1 MNWIKYKKSANQN
14 FFSWNQFHEN
24 FVKLVSRKK
33 GYTIFFYFQVEFY
46 WLLPFVYDDLSYPM
60 WWMDRTIVGLYASRR
75 KSGKFFIFSYFS
87 VKSSSRNFSWNW
99 FHGKIR
105 KKPNLFSNADIL
117 SKLDFFFNSQSS
129 IKSRE
134 KYVRTI
140 AEHPKFQSVTWL
152 KLFMEKEVHQMQ
164 FCVKKGPWFW

>member
-1 MNWIKYKKSANQN
+1 MLDEII
-14 FFSWNQFHEN
+14 FFGITDFFPWNQFHEN
-24 FVKLVSRKK
+24 LVKLVSRKK

-60 WWMDRTIVGLYASRR
+60 WWMDRTIVGLYASRGE
-75 KSGKFFIFSYFS
+75 SGKFFFIFS
-87 VKSSSRNFSWNW
+87 
-99 FHGKIR
+99 GE
-105 KKPNLFSNADIL
+105 KKTQLFSNADILL

-129 IKSRE
+129 IKRE